1 MNPTGRESHNTRRVF
16 GRGGVPRYVA
26 FVVALGFSAGCATA
40 RPGEVALVSDRPDFT
55 EAVETVAPKRVQL
68 EGGYTLTRID
78 AYRINTA
85 GEALVRIGVAQR
97 AELRLDIG
105 SYSTITSPDG
115 DVDGFEDAAVGMK
128 VRLYDGPEK
137 PSFVPSVSLVAATSV
152 PTGSAVFRQ
161 QAMQPEAKLATSW
174 TLSER
179 LSFGANLNARWGVEE
194 SQRYM
199 EWAASGSLGVS
210 LTERYGMY
218 AEVFG
223 FDPRLDGASRSAYG
237 NAGLTAGL
245 TPNFQ
250 LDVRAGVGF
259 NGANTDYFVGAGFAR
274 RW

>member
-1 MNPTGRESHNTRRVF
+1 VNQPDSESHNTRRVL
-16 GRGGVPRYVA
+16 GRGGVPRGVA
-26 FVVALGFSAGCATA
+26 FAVALGFSAGCATA

-68 EGGYTLTRID
+68 EGGYTFTRVD
-78 AYRINTA
+78 AYKSHTT

-97 AELRLDIG
+97 AELRLEIG
-105 SYSTITSPDG
+105 SYSTITSPSG
-115 DVDGFEDAAVGMK
+115 DVDGFDDAAVGMK
-128 VRLYDGPEK
+128 FRLYDGPKK
-137 PSFVPSVSLVAATSV
+137 PSFVPSVSLIAATSV

-174 TLSER
+174 TLSDR
-179 LSFGANLNARWGVEE
+179 LSLGANFNGRWGVEE

-199 EWAASGSLGVS
+199 EWSASGSLGVS
-210 LTERYGMY
+210 LTEHYGMY

-223 FDPRLDGASRSAYG
+223 FDPRLDGASRRAYG

-250 LDVRAGVGF
+250 LDLRAGVGF
-259 NGANTDYFVGAGFAR
+259 NGAGTDYFVGAGFAR